1 MRYPDLKTYEILYA
15 RFLQGNRTE
24 QMLDLAGDINDKVLM
39 DICCGGC
46 RITKEA
52 LKRGAKRIIAI
63 DSEVHMIPKDLKDEK
78 VEIYR
83 ESIEEYLTSKGHNL
97 NNCEWMCHK
106 TNTIHH
112 G

>member
-1 MRYPDLKTYEILYA
+1 MKYITVLNFETGKVYQYKISAWNNPSDWNPD
-15 RFLQGNRTE
+15 F
-24 QMLDLAGDINDKVLM
+24 
-39 DICCGGC
+39 
-46 RITKEA
+46 
-52 LKRGAKRIIAI
+52 
-63 DSEVHMIPKDLKDEK
+63 
-78 VEIYR
+78 